1 MYYNFV
7 SDMPTIKKTFASVLQ
22 RISLRERARRS
33 DATETAVED
42 REFVRAYEEWAQADE
57 EGTAFRAGALA
68 AAADR
73 WRDGPSPDL

>member
-1 MYYNFV
+1 MYHNFV
-7 SDMPTIKKTFASVLQ
+7 SDMPTIKKTFA
-22 RISLRERARRS
+22 ISLRERARRS
-33 DATETAVED
+33 DATERAVED